1 MYARRRTPTRH
12 SPMRTHCTTAVCTG
26 LLLRH
31 RPAATPYRPGLVK
44 VSLLLFTVPVH
55 SALNCAAAF
64 RHVLHSLL
72 CLLPRTR
79 TPDGR
84 GYVAVRWCPLWQYIS
99 LRRLNF
105 SPSSFVALLMC
116 PACPI
121 CCAMFAFRFVFVLTV
136 KISLHST
143 LTFVAKSIGPS
154 GGRDGRAGFVQT
166 QFIQGQSKTKTVR
179 RTALPLSLFVYLC
192 LFRHVVLSY
201 RLSVISL
208 VLSSCA
214 LCALIT
220 VTLSCMHLRCTMH
233 FSYYHL
239 IVSYMHNM
247 CYIHVVGYSVTIC

>member
-1 MYARRRTPTRH
+1 MYTLH
-12 SPMRTHCTTAVCTG
+12 
-26 LLLRH
+26 LLLRSGTYSTRCCAFYLSTQMRAKCGAH
-31 RPAATPYRPGLVK
+31 LREQQVTSRTSPPFQLASEPTSWRLCPEIAA
-44 VSLLLFTVPVH
+44 SLP
-55 SALNCAAAF
+55 
-64 RHVLHSLL
+64 
-72 CLLPRTR
+72 R

-84 GYVAVRWCPLWQYIS
+84 GYVAASGVLWQYIS

-220 VTLSCMHLRCTMH
+220 VTLSCMHIRCPMH

-247 CYIHVVGYSVTIC
+247 CYIHV

>member
-1 MYARRRTPTRH
+1 MA
-12 SPMRTHCTTAVCTG
+12 
-26 LLLRH
+26 LLRSGTYCTRCCAFYLSTQMRAKCGAH
-31 RPAATPYRPGLVK
+31 LREQQVTSRTSPPFQLASEPTSWRLCPEIAA
-44 VSLLLFTVPVH
+44 SLP
-55 SALNCAAAF
+55 
-64 RHVLHSLL
+64 
-72 CLLPRTR
+72 R

-84 GYVAVRWCPLWQYIS
+84 GYVAASGVLWQYIS

-105 SPSSFVALLMC
+105 SPSSFVALFMC
-116 PACPI
+116 PTCPI
-121 CCAMFAFRFVFVLTV
+121 CCAMFAFRFCFC
-136 KISLHST
+136 
-143 LTFVAKSIGPS
+143 FNCQNFPS
-154 GGRDGRAGFVQT
+154 FHTHLCRQIDWSVWRARREGFVQT

-220 VTLSCMHLRCTMH
+220 VTLSCMHIRCPMH